1 MTMAQVRNIP
11 SSELPSDLAAIY
23 ERFVGA
29 YDGPRLAAQKYPK
42 IPGQWPG
49 R

>member
-1 MTMAQVRNIP
+1 MARGRNIP

-23 ERFVGA
+23 ERFAAA
-29 YDGPRLAAQKYPK
+29 YDRPRLNT
-42 IPGQWPG
+42 GQWCG

>member
-1 MTMAQVRNIP
+1 MTMARVRNIP

-23 ERFVGA
+23 ERCAGA
-29 YDGPRLAAQKYPK
+29 YDRPRLAALK
-42 IPGQWPG
+42 IPGQWRG